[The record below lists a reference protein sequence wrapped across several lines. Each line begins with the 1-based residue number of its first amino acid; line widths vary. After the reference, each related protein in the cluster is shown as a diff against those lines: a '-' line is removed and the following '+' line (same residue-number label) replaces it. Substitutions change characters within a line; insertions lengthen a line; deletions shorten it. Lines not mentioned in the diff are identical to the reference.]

1 MSLVELCIY
10 EGQGVVKP
18 IEEMSFEEILNRSI
32 LLIDKHRGPTSYA
45 IDKFIS
51 KILNVKKVGHAGTL
65 DPNASGLLLILFG
78 KANKAMDVIKS
89 LDKEYVGLAYFH
101 SEFSK
106 EFLLNT
112 IATKFIGEL
121 TQVPPVRS
129 AVARRERK
137 RKVYLFDVLEIDGK
151 NVLFKV
157 KCEAGLYVRKLIHDL
172 GKEMKIGAHL
182 KELRRIKIGD
192 FSVKNAINIFKL
204 KQIYNEKN
212 EMKKYLIPID
222 VALAFLKK
230 VFVKDSA
237 IKSIANGYPLYY
249 QGIVKVDDEI
259 KSDELVAIYSLN
271 NVLIA
276 VGKSVC
282 NAKELIE
289 NKKGMFVKIDKV
301 FV

>member
-1 MSLVELCIY
+1 MSLVEVCIY
-10 EGQGVVKP
+10 EGQGIVKS

-51 KILNVKKVGHAGTL
+51 KIFNVKKVGHAGTL

-78 KANKAMDVIKS
+78 KANKAMDIIKS
-89 LDKEYVGLAYFH
+89 LGKEYVGLAYFH
-101 SEFSK
+101 SEFTK

-112 IATKFIGEL
+112 IANKFIGEII
-121 TQVPPVRS
+121 QVPPVRS

-137 RKVYLFDVLEIDGK
+137 RKVYFFDVLEIDGK
-151 NVLFKV
+151 NVLFRV

-192 FSVKNAINIFKL
+192 FSVKNAISIFKL
-204 KQIYNEKN
+204 KQIYNDKN

-237 IKSIANGYPLYY
+237 IKSIVNGYPLYY

-282 NAKELIE
+282 SAKELIE
-289 NKKGMFVKIDKV
+289 NKKGMFVKVDKV